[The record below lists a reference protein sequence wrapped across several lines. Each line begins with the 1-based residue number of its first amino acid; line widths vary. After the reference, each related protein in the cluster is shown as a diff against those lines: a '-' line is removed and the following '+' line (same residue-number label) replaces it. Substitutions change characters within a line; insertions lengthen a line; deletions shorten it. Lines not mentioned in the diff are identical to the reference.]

1 MRDDLNNKHVRSE
14 AVIYKYIYIYINIYI
29 YKYIINLIK
38 YNRQNKY
45 AINKIYNILKHQL

>member
-14 AVIYKYIYIYINIYI
+14 AVIYKYIYIYIF
-29 YKYIINLIK
+29 IINLIK

>member
-14 AVIYKYIYIYINIYI
+14 AVIYKYIYIYI
-29 YKYIINLIK
+29 YIINLIK

>member
-14 AVIYKYIYIYINIYI
+14 AVIYKYIYIYI
-29 YKYIINLIK
+29 YIIYLIK